1 MRSREEVQKALKV
14 RFGRRNR
21 RRSDHFERNSRVS
34 DPEEGWEEKLK
45 DYPTLWHVGA
55 SESVSDLYD
64 LRKSPSVYVIDREGK
79 IAVKNVGI
87 ETAMQIATAAAE
99 Q

>member
-1 MRSREEVQKALKV
+1 METNV
-14 RFGRRNR
+14 RF
-21 RRSDHFERNSRVS
+21 SSLVERGKINVMFIVS